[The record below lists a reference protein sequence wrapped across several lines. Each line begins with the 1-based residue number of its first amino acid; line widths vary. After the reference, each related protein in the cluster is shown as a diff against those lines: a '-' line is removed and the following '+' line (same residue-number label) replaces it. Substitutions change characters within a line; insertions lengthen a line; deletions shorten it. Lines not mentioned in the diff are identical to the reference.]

1 MATFT
6 AKDVQALRRQTG
18 AGMMDAKKALKGNNG
33 DFVEAAKWLRETGI
47 AKSATRSDRANT
59 EGVVAANRSEGVAA
73 AVELKCETDF
83 VAKSEAFIAMAEDLA
98 DLVAQHGETAV
109 EKRASELEDMKIT
122 LKENIQ
128 IGRIARFEAGP
139 DEVLDGY
146 VHMQNG
152 RGVNVVLVHLS
163 GGTAEVARDIAMHAA
178 FSRPRWVKKEEVP
191 DEVLSAE
198 RESLAAITRNEG
210 KPETAVDKI
219 VEARL
224 GGFLRDHVLLE
235 QKWVKDESR
244 TIGQL
249 LGDNDVRNFSQIEIG
264 S

>member
-6 AKDVQALRRQTG
+6 AKDVQTLRKQTG
-18 AGMMDAKKALKGNNG
+18 AGMMDAKRALEGTNG

-59 EGVVAANRSEGVAA
+59 EGVVAVSLSERIVV

-83 VAKSEAFIAMAEDLA
+83 VAKSDGFIAMANDLA
-98 DLVAQHGETAV
+98 EVVAQHGEAAV
-109 EKRASELEDMKIT
+109 EKRAAELETMKMT

-139 DEVLDGY
+139 DEVLNGY
-146 VHMQNG
+146 VHLQNG

-163 GGTAEVARDIAMHAA
+163 GGSAEVARDVAMHAA
-178 FSRPRWVKKEEVP
+178 FSRPRWVTTDDIP
-191 DEVLSAE
+191 DDVLEAE
-198 RESLAAITRNEG
+198 RESLTAITRNEG
-210 KPETAVDKI
+210 KPEEAVDRI
-219 VEARL
+219 VQGRL
-224 GGFLRDHVLLE
+224 GGFFREHVLLE
-235 QKWVKDESR
+235 QKWVKDETQ
-244 TIGQL
+244 TIAQL
-249 LGDNDVRNFSQIEIG
+249 VGDNEVRNFSQIEIG

>member
-18 AGMMDAKKALKGNNG
+18 AGMMDAKKALEGNNG

-59 EGVVAANRSEGVAA
+59 EGVVAANLSEGVAA

-191 DEVLSAE
+191 DEVLSAGA
-198 RESLAAITRNEG
+198 RVSCGYYPQRGQTRDSRRQDRRSSPWRVPQGPCFVRTEVGEG
-210 KPETAVDKI
+210 RKPNHRPTPG
-219 VEARL
+219 R
-224 GGFLRDHVLLE
+224 
-235 QKWVKDESR
+235 Q
-244 TIGQL
+244 
-249 LGDNDVRNFSQIEIG
+249 
-264 S
+264 